1 MVEWASGPW
10 TPRVEVFPMTTVP
23 HPAPGLTTAAAPA
36 RTRLQSVLLACGLA
50 SSVLWPLAAE
60 TLAALL
66 YDGYDSR
73 SQTISE
79 LSAIGAPTRALMTVE
94 GALYSALLV
103 AFGIGVWRAA
113 VGNRPLRVTGAL
125 LFAYGAMGPMWYPFP
140 ISARADIEPNAPMGL
155 TDVMHIVLGAADT
168 VLMLS
173 MLGFGAVALGRRF
186 RVYSLLTLAAVVGF
200 GALTFGSVPQMAAG
214 EPTPWLGVVERI
226 YLGAFLLWVAVLS
239 VTLLRSGG
247 RARG

>member
-79 LSAIGAPTRALMTVE
+79 LTSLGAPTRPLMVVE

-103 AFGIGVWRAA
+103 AFGIGVWRSGT
-113 VGNRPLRVTGAL
+113 GNRPLRVTGAL
-125 LFAYGAMGPMWYPFP
+125 LFAYGAMGPLWYPFP

-239 VTLLRSGG
+239 VILLRSS
-247 RARG
+247 RVARG